1 MYLPWHNTDL
11 GSCKEVHFKQPGL
24 QMIFGWSV
32 VLKGIQKERSTCLNL
47 VCFHKYI
54 YNLKIA
60 KEQFEKRMLG
70 LITEEWIWSMLSRCS
85 PKPVPNLIC
94 YEKFGENS
102 EAYQQVLLVPLP
114 FQSSFIH
121 VNCLLLTWLRS
132 ASASPSSWTS
142 IEANWLPVSGLTLIT
157 FRRRKM

>member
-70 LITEEWIWSMLSRCS
+70 VRMNMEHVVQMFSQTS
-85 PKPVPNLIC
+85 PKPD
-94 YEKFGENS
+94 
-102 EAYQQVLLVPLP
+102 LLWKV
-114 FQSSFIH
+114 
-121 VNCLLLTWLRS
+121 W
-132 ASASPSSWTS
+132 
-142 IEANWLPVSGLTLIT
+142 G
-157 FRRRKM
+157 K